1 MRTESNS
8 IQNPEKHSGIEFK
21 RKKTVMETKL
31 NSFQANPRVDFS
43 FEKKKERKRKKEKKV
58 HPRPTN
64 GARWAAVDFIGQA
77 PGRPKKKI
85 PQKKPQTTNEKR
97 GNGGDEGNEW
107 GGSDPTVACLWKLI
121 GAPNQTAHATS
132 AAR

>member
-21 RKKTVMETKL
+21 RKKTLMETKL

-64 GARWAAVDFIGQA
+64 GSRWAAVDFIGPA
-77 PGRPKKKI
+77 PGRPKKKS
-85 PQKKPQTTNEKR
+85 PKKN
-97 GNGGDEGNEW
+97 
-107 GGSDPTVACLWKLI
+107 
-121 GAPNQTAHATS
+121 PNNQ
-132 AAR
+132 